1 MILYIENPKDYA
13 RTLLEFINE
22 YIKVTGYKINT
33 QKSLEILYT
42 NNEKSERK
50 VKAAIPFTT
59 ATKLMKYLRINL
71 PKESKDLYAENFKTL
86 MKEIRNDAKQ
96 M

>member
-1 MILYIENPKDYA
+1 MILYIEDPKDYA

-33 QKSLEILYT
+33 RKSPEVLYT
-42 NNEKSERK
+42 NNEKSER
-50 VKAAIPFTT
+50 
-59 ATKLMKYLRINL
+59 LRQQSL
-71 PKESKDLYAENFKTL
+71 PKESKDLYAENFKIL

-96 M
+96 MERYTMFFVLEESIL